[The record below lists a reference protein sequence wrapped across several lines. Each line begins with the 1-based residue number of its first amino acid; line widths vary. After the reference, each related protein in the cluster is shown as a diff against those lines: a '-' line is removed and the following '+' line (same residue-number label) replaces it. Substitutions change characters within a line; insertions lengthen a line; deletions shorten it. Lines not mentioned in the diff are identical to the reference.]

1 MEAAGF
7 SMNFETPAPKRC
19 HVSFIGL
26 VQGKIYRKPWFS
38 PSNIWVSCIFFPSTN
53 PLTAETEDEN
63 MKHEFSLTLAHAMA
77 QKSKVPYAQPSH
89 KSFGST
95 GRPQNRC
102 MAVAEERQ
110 R

>member
-1 MEAAGF
+1 MVFPIKYMAF
-7 SMNFETPAPKRC
+7 
-19 HVSFIGL
+19 L
-26 VQGKIYRKPWFS
+26 Y
-38 PSNIWVSCIFFPSTN
+38 FFPSTN

-63 MKHEFSLTLAHAMA
+63 LKHEFSLTLAHAMA

-102 MAVAEERQ
+102 MAAAEERQ